1 LDSQGRGLS
10 ESVWTSLDR
19 KAGAVVELT
28 VRQLRNKIS
37 TWVVL
42 ALGALLMALL
52 LVFYVDA
59 IRDGFESIDNDG
71 DSVDMDRDGYPL
83 GQEAKY
89 GTSDWDGDSF
99 PGSGN
104 YVFEGQIDW
113 NDPDRTIIG
122 NKTWEGS
129 AILEATWIDY
139 GYSGGMWSNI
149 VDWQDGEVGQCPD
162 GDAFDDWWPPYAS
175 ACLQDDG
182 TYVVSGRFKASGELY
197 APEGYYLTWGY
208 FTEVFYVEPDPAEMY
223 IDEDG
228 IDWDGKSGS
237 QGVDDDGDCLR
248 IGWQSGPEDDLWWF
262 EDDANRNG
270 IPCDVVWYVDP
281 STGEVITINA
291 DDFVDEDPVDE
302 DYAGESSH
310 RAFVIASGKVA
321 FVLLLGLFL
330 PLFLALGLVRDET
343 ERGTLH
349 YLLSKPIHR
358 GEFITYRVLGYL
370 AVVSAYVIALSLLM
384 ALITSLIGPGD
395 NLIRFGDFPVWI
407 GIATATIL
415 VLAAYGSLFNTI
427 GLVMPKYGVYLCIVI
442 GVWEFAMGFT
452 TIVSPTSSVTFLSI
466 SHWGLQIVD
475 AIVLAAWPDTLQY
488 SQMSNAFG
496 LETGLEWIWRPPVHT
511 LGTGNPYASIIT
523 SAAML
528 SILSLVLISIGSS
541 IFRRKEIM

>member
-1 LDSQGRGLS
+1 MDSQGRGLS

-37 TWVVL
+37 TWVVM

-83 GQEAKY
+83 GQEMKY

-113 NDPDRTIIG
+113 NDPDRTITG
-122 NKTWEGS
+122 NRTWEGS
-129 AILEATWIDY
+129 AILDATWIDY
-139 GYSGGMWSNI
+139 GYTGGMWSNI
-149 VDWQDGEVGQCPD
+149 IDWQDGDVGQCPD

-182 TYVVSGRFKASGELY
+182 TYVVSGKFKASGELY

-208 FTEVFYVEPDPAEMY
+208 YTEVFYVEPDPAEMY

-228 IDWDGKSGS
+228 IDWDGNSGS

-248 IGWQSGPEDDLWWF
+248 SGWESNLWYNP
-262 EDDANRNG
+262 DSNRNG

-281 STGEVITINA
+281 NTGEVISINA

-370 AVVSAYVIALSLLM
+370 AVVSSYVIALCLLM

-395 NLIRFGDFPVWI
+395 DLIRFGDFPVWI

-452 TIVSPTSSVTFLSI
+452 TIISPSSSVTFLSI

-475 AIVLAAWPDTLQY
+475 ATVLAAWPDTLQY

-511 LGTGNPYASIIT
+511 LGTGNAYLSIFT
-523 SAAML
+523 STAML
-528 SILSLVLISIGSS
+528 SVLSLVLISIGSS